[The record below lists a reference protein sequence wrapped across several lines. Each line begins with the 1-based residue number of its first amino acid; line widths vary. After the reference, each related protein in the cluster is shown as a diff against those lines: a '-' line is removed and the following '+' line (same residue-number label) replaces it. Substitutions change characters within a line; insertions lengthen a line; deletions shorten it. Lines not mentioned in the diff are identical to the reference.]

1 MKLTTVSNGV
11 NHLRYVRYTGF
22 QDCTRQGFNSFTVLH
37 TEAQL
42 SNLLALFEL
51 IPGMDSLSGSKS
63 GTPDAAYAGFRT
75 ALVGSMAG
83 RYPAHEGLQVALQDH
98 TSQAPEVYQHNAPE
112 VYQYHDSAPET
123 APQEKPYQYQ
133 EPHSPAASKPRRWC
147 GLPKRTALIVA
158 AVVVLVIVGAVI
170 GGIVGALVTRNG
182 NSSAS
187 SASSAS
193 STASATA
200 TAASDAAVTSAATTA
215 SSTSSTSSASSNPT
229 STSTSTTS
237 AFPTPS
243 NGILPLN
250 CPAINNTQYTT
261 DGASFFIYCLTDFK
275 TSQGNIAQSLQ
286 PSINDCIDTCATYNS
301 KNTDEPC
308 QALTFGANLT
318 RYGGANCFL
327 KTGPLQSKPYTVDDY
342 QAGAVLIG

>member
-1 MKLTTVSNGV
+1 MT
-11 NHLRYVRYTGF
+11 
-22 QDCTRQGFNSFTVLH
+22 
-37 TEAQL
+37 
-42 SNLLALFEL
+42 
-51 IPGMDSLSGSKS
+51 
-63 GTPDAAYAGFRT
+63 
-75 ALVGSMAG
+75 MAG
-83 RYPAHEGLQVALQDH
+83 RYPAHEGLQVAQQDH

-123 APQEKPYQYQ
+123 APQGYVSPEKPYQYQ

-187 SASSAS
+187 SASS
-193 STASATA
+193 TASATA

-215 SSTSSTSSASSNPT
+215 SSASSNPT

-301 KNTDEPC
+301 KNTDDPC